1 MKKIL
6 KEQKEQTTK
15 VVTAPKDEYDILTK
29 TPLYQG
35 KGTFVNLCHSSN
47 GNPTPVRIGG
57 KLYFAGIKTPKGN
70 YLLYDGR
77 VGKRTS
83 ESSCEY
89 SFATKDGKI
98 VQLNGISPQTLQL
111 QYLDVLKQF
120 GINPMD
126 PNVDFYFKLQS
137 ITDAFKGLITKG
149 AVSPTFK
156 RWNNLLTYYYP
167 NTFET
172 IKLTPSNTEKTL
184 EIPQNTTILSQKYNL
199 LPNMSK
205 YGINIDGKDIQ
216 VYLPKDQ
223 APETFTQSTK
233 RDPEECRVALA
244 KYLGTAFNFEGQS
257 NIDVNQDVLDSK
269 KYLRGCYANG
279 AYDSI
284 SLTSAD
290 MEPYLDVANEDN
302 PFGTGFL
309 GNLSKMGKT
318 LSIDNIKKLLSGKSK
333 FLPAGSNPYVPFYLR
348 PKDAMNESSVNLK
361 KIIKENLNEMAN
373 HKQTLLK
380 EERNIINNRVKMLV
394 EGRVIKTQSHL
405 KQLSKEIFS
414 EALYLN
420 QQGFNKELI
429 NENFWDTLKGMF
441 GGVGFDSIG
450 QYFKEQVAKYI
461 ISKIAPGEENG
472 WIAGII
478 EKLIGNTPI
487 SEIPKLLNCDYL
499 VPKLAESI
507 VEEVLDKAKNS
518 MGLSGAISDIIR
530 NGIVSSL
537 NKTELAQSLEKS
549 LTAVVCPALS
559 SVSNKLMGVGD
570 NMKSKALAA

>member
-6 KEQKEQTTK
+6 KEQVNK
-15 VVTAPKDEYDILTK
+15 VVNAPKEEYDILTK
-29 TPLYQG
+29 TPLYQRR
-35 KGTFVNLCHSSN
+35 GTLVNLCRSAN
-47 GNPTPVRIGG
+47 GNPTVVRIGG
-57 KLYFAGIKTPKGN
+57 KTYFAGIKTAKNN

-77 VGKRTS
+77 VAIRTS

-89 SFATKDGKI
+89 KYATKDGKI
-98 VQLNGISPQTLQL
+98 VQLNGIAPQTLQL

-126 PNVDFYFKLQS
+126 VNVDFYFKLQS

-149 AVSPTFK
+149 AVSPMFK

-167 NTFET
+167 DTYET
-172 IKLTPSNTEKTL
+172 VKLTPADGNSL
-184 EIPQNTTILSQKYNL
+184 EIPQNTTILTQKYNL
-199 LPNMSK
+199 IPNMSK
-205 YGINIDGKDIQ
+205 YGINIDGKEIQ

-223 APETFTQSTK
+223 APDTYTQSTK
-233 RDPEECRVALA
+233 RDPEECKIALE

-257 NIDVNQDVLDSK
+257 NIDVNQDVIDSQ

-284 SLTSAD
+284 NLTPED
-290 MEPYLDVANEDN
+290 MRPYLDVANEDN

-333 FLPAGSNPYVPFYLR
+333 FLPAGNNPYVPFYLR

-361 KIIKENLNEMAN
+361 KIIKENLNEIAN
-373 HKQTLLK
+373 QKKTLIN
-380 EERNIINNRVKMLV
+380 EESKIIKNRALMLV
-394 EGRVIKTQSHL
+394 EGRVIKTQPQL
-405 KQLSKEIFS
+405 KQLSMEIFS

-429 NENFWDTLKGMF
+429 NESFWDTLKGMF

-450 QYFKEQVAKYI
+450 EYFKEQVAKYI

-472 WIAGII
+472 WIAGVI

-487 SEIPKLLNCDYL
+487 TDIPKLLNCDYL
-499 VPKLAESI
+499 VPKLSVSI
-507 VEEVLDKAKNS
+507 VEEVIDKAKNS

-537 NKTELAQSLEKS
+537 DKTELAQSLEKS
-549 LTAVVCPALS
+549 LTSVVCPALS
-559 SVSNKLMGVGD
+559 KVSGKLMNFGD
-570 NMKSKALAA
+570 DMKEKALAA